1 MINKRNWLL
10 VIGLLLTLALA
21 ACAGGSENEGGTEQA
36 SGTGNETSEGGDL
49 VLAVKSDATTL
60 DPAGSNDVPSG
71 NVQHNIFNTL
81 VERDA
86 DNNIVPSLAESWEA
100 IDETTYE
107 FKLRQDVKFHDGET
121 FNAEAVKVNLDRIL
135 DPKVAS
141 SKYNTFEMISN
152 VEVVDDYT
160 VRITTE
166 YPFSPILAHLSHG
179 GGRMVSP
186 KSIAEDYEQMKNGR
200 EAGSVISQNPIGT
213 GYFKFESWTPGTE
226 IKLVRN
232 DDYWGQKVHVDTV
245 TFKVVPESATRQADL
260 ERGFVHIIDPVSPNE
275 VATLNNSDFATVIQT
290 PSTALTHIGFNT
302 TKAPFDDVRVR
313 QAVSMLI
320 NKQEIID
327 GIYDGFAI
335 PAEGPLAPNSFGY
348 AEDLKGIEYD
358 VEGAKA
364 LLKEA
369 GYEDGFKIA
378 LWTNDNPERV
388 DIAVYLQDLLKDL
401 QIEVDIQQMELG
413 AYLQNLRA
421 GDHDMYMLSWGNSL
435 ADGDNGLYNL
445 FHSSMA
451 GAPPNAMNYGSPEV
465 DELLQRGRQ
474 ATDLEDRKEIYKEAQ
489 ELLVDEA
496 PMIFLNYPEY
506 LTGVSNNITGFAVDS
521 ANTYLLQDVK
531 FVK

>member
-10 VIGLLLTLALA
+10 VIGLLLTLVLG
-21 ACAGGSENEGGTEQA
+21 ACAGGSESEGEKEQA
-36 SGTGNETSEGGDL
+36 KGPGDDSSEGGDL
-49 VLAVKSDATTL
+49 VLAVHTDATTL

-71 NVQHNIFNTL
+71 NVQYNIFETL
-81 VERDA
+81 VKRDA
-86 DNNIVPSLAESWEA
+86 ENNIVPSLAESWEP

-107 FKLRQDVKFHDGET
+107 FKLRQDVTFHDGEA
-121 FNAEAVKVNLDRIL
+121 FNAEVVKLNLDRIL

-141 SKYNTFEMISN
+141 SKFNTFEMISN
-152 VEVVDDYT
+152 IEVVDEYT

-166 YPFSPILAHLSHG
+166 YPFSPILAHLSHSG
-179 GGRMVSP
+179 GGMVSP
-186 KSIAEDYEQMKNGR
+186 KSIAEDYEQMENGR
-200 EAGSVISQNPIGT
+200 DAGSVISQNPVGT

-226 IKLVRN
+226 IKLIRN
-232 DDYWGQKVHVDTV
+232 DDYWGEKVHVDTV
-245 TFKVVPESATRQADL
+245 AFKVVPESATRQADL
-260 ERGFVHIIDPVSPNE
+260 ERGFVQIIDPVQPNE
-275 VATLNNSDFATVIQT
+275 VATLNNSDFASVIQT

-335 PAEGPLAPNSFGY
+335 PAEGPLAPKVFGY

-358 VEGAKA
+358 IEGAKA

-369 GYEDGFKIA
+369 GYEKGFKIA
-378 LWTNDNPERV
+378 LWTNDNPQRV
-388 DIAVYLQDLLKDL
+388 NTAVYLQDLLKDL
-401 QIEVDIQQMELG
+401 QIEVEIEQMELG

-421 GDHDMYMLSWGNSL
+421 GEHDMYMLSWGNSL
-435 ADGDNGLYNL
+435 ADADNGLYNL

-451 GAPPNAMNYGSPEV
+451 GAPPNAMNYASPEM
-465 DELLQRGRQ
+465 DELLKLGRQ
-474 ATDLEDRKEIYKEAQ
+474 AAVPEERKEIYKKAQ
-489 ELLVDEA
+489 ELLVVEA
-496 PMIFLNYPEY
+496 PMIFLNHPEY
-506 LTGVSNNITGFAVDS
+506 LTGVSNNITGFSVDT
-521 ANTYLLQDVK
+521 ANNYQLQHVK